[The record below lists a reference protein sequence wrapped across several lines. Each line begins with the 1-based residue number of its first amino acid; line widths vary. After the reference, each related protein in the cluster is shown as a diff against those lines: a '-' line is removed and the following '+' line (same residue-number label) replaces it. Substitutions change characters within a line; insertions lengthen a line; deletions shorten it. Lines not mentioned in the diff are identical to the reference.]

1 VDHDGDRMRTATLGE
16 PKIAELRQL
25 TAVVEPLGGRLEGL
39 PHDHVVVVCAW
50 IIGRQEW
57 TSSPEIGDVL
67 QLACHDLG
75 RFVAVATVGTR
86 PRLLGLHG

>member
-1 VDHDGDRMRTATLGE
+1 MGDRMRTATLGE

-50 IIGRQEW
+50 IIGRQDGHRRRK
-57 TSSPEIGDVL
+57 IGDVL

-75 RFVAVATVGTR
+75 ALWPFATVGTR